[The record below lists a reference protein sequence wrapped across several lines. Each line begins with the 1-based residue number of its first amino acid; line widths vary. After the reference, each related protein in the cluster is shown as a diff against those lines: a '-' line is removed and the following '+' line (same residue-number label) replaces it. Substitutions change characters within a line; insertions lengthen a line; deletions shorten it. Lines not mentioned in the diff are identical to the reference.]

1 MDLDLDLAQPLPG
14 SINYVLAGN
23 LVTPA
28 TPSQVTDI
36 LAIVPIT
43 PEMLKFAAI
52 ARHVPHSRL
61 ERGSAHGASFPR
73 KRIHTVGTS
82 LRCFEQRTLALEICR
97 QSFPS

>member
-1 MDLDLDLAQPLPG
+1 MDLDLDLAQPLSG

-43 PEMLKFAAI
+43 PKMLKFAAI
-52 ARHVPHSRL
+52 ARHVPDSRL
-61 ERGSAHGASFPR
+61 ERDQPTERLSLASVYTR
-73 KRIHTVGTS
+73 
-82 LRCFEQRTLALEICR
+82 
-97 QSFPS
+97 